1 VSYANLPGV
10 NFSTLK
16 YMRRSPLHYRHACEN
31 AREDSDTFRLG
42 RLTHTLVLEPERV
55 ASEYVVWDMDAAE
68 RTRASM
74 PANKK
79 PPTLTTARRGKLWDA
94 FEAANAG
101 RTIVTT
107 DQMRDAQ
114 AMAAAVLRVWT
125 PPANCEVTL
134 QWLDYATGLACK
146 GRLDAVDG
154 TWVTEIKTTYD
165 AASSAMSR
173 SMGRYDYH
181 CQLAH
186 YRAGAIACGLAD
198 ESVRARIIAVE
209 SSAPYDVAIYEVDDE
224 ALMAGEEEVA
234 RLLARVRE
242 CTDAGVWPGRYT
254 EPQVLSLPG
263 WMRDEGEDDIADLGL
278 VSGSTDDDEETDE

>member
-1 VSYANLPGV
+1 VSYANLPGI

-16 YMRRSPLHYRHACEN
+16 HMRRSPLHYRHACEH
-31 AREDSDTFRLG
+31 APEDSDTFRRG
-42 RLTHTLVLEPERV
+42 RLTHTLILEPERV
-55 ASEYVVWDMDAAE
+55 ADEYVVWDGG
-68 RTRASM
+68 
-74 PANKK
+74 
-79 PPTLTTARRGKLWDA
+79 ARRGKAWTA
-94 FEAANAG
+94 FQGLYAG

-134 QWLDYATGLACK
+134 QWLDSATGLACK
-146 GRLDAVDG
+146 GRLDAVDDE
-154 TWVTEIKTTYD
+154 WVTEIKTTYD

-224 ALMAGEEEVA
+224 ALMVGEEEVA

-242 CTDAGVWPGRYT
+242 CTDTGVWPGRYA

-278 VSGSTDDDEETDE
+278 VSGSTDDEESDDE

>member
-1 VSYANLPGV
+1 VSYANVPGI

-16 YMRRSPLHYRHACEN
+16 HMRRSPLHYKHAVEN
-31 AREDSDTFRLG
+31 AREDTDTFRRG
-42 RLTHTLVLEPERV
+42 RLVHTLVFEPRCLDR
-55 ASEYVVWDMDAAE
+55 EYVVWDGG
-68 RTRASM
+68 
-74 PANKK
+74 
-79 PPTLTTARRGKLWDA
+79 ARRGKAWTA
-94 FEAANAG
+94 FQALYAD

-107 DQMRDAQ
+107 EQMRDAQ
-114 AMAAAVLRVWT
+114 AMAEAVLRVWKRKPT
-125 PPANCEVTL
+125 EVNECVM
-134 QWLDYATGLACK
+134 QWHDAATGLVCK
-146 GRLDAVDG
+146 GRLDALGDG
-154 TWVTEIKTTYD
+154 WVTELKTTYD

-224 ALMAGEEEVA
+224 ALMAGAEEVA